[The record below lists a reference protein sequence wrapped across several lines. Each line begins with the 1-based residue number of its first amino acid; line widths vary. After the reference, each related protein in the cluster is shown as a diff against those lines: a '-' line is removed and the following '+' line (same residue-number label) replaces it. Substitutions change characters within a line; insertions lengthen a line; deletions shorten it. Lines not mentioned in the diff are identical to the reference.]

1 MSILYTKNH
10 LTMCLSKVIL
20 CAYLIIYFIIIGV
33 CNIIKK
39 LHIDMIFILVYLF
52 NNAFTSRATCSGDCG
67 FWPVTICPSTTTYGR
82 NGNLALL

>member
-20 CAYLIIYFIIIGV
+20 CAYLIIYFIIIGM

-39 LHIDMIFILVYLF
+39 LHIDMIFILTIYLTMLVLHDQQVLVIVDF
-52 NNAFTSRATCSGDCG
+52 DQ
-67 FWPVTICPSTTTYGR
+67 
-82 NGNLALL
+82 